1 MHSQM
6 WYSLVFTMGCNLA
19 RMLIW
24 SDKAKDN
31 ASVLKSLVT
40 IYLSLLKITTT
51 PLKRTT
57 DGMDYE
63 VYKEWLGIAY
73 LLCRDLTT
81 SRYRHAL
88 PTDYTESGLRVDL

>member
-1 MHSQM
+1 
-6 WYSLVFTMGCNLA
+6 
-19 RMLIW
+19 MLIR

-31 ASVLKSLVT
+31 AGVLTSLVT

-63 VYKEWLGIAY
+63 VYRE
-73 LLCRDLTT
+73 
-81 SRYRHAL
+81 
-88 PTDYTESGLRVDL
+88 